1 MLVRV
6 LTLAKGFLMMR
17 LVFWLFL
24 LIISIAAALFA
35 VSNRTPV
42 ELGFWPFP
50 VAISAPIYL
59 VTLSAL
65 GVGLLFGWALGWL
78 AAAKSRRERR
88 RLAKA
93 LAACEAELADA
104 RAAKAK
110 EIRPVGQSLSV
121 HRVSTA
127 A

>member
-1 MLVRV
+1 
-6 LTLAKGFLMMR
+6 MMR

-24 LIISIAAALFA
+24 LIISVAAALFA
-35 VSNRTPV
+35 VSNRAV
-42 ELGFWPFP
+42 IDLGFWPFP

-59 VTLSAL
+59 VALSVLA
-65 GVGLLFGWALGWL
+65 VGLIFGWVAGWL
-78 AAAKSRRERR
+78 AASQTRRDRR

-93 LAACEAELADA
+93 LAACEAELADV

-110 EIRPVGQSLSV
+110 EIRPTGQSLAV
-121 HRVSTA
+121 NRVSTA